1 MTKKFWLIALIVACT
16 VVFGSCD
23 KSEELSV
30 EQCKLDMNLFNQTY
44 TVNDEGCCVLKGR
57 KPIAAEEIQ
66 SKVKGYGWESIATY
80 EVQENGKLSKEEF
93 WKDRFGGSPTHFWF
107 ETSQQAF
114 SYFYSDALP
123 AFCFSRVSWTYDM
136 DKGFILFGSNKQT
149 TDSRYMQILK
159 LDESNGKTLMYTIQK
174 LGATSDGSNGYK
186 SIYGMIVY
194 KRMTETDLEMMK
206 KSYTYDTDIDRSVPD
221 NCKFKIKAYYAE
233 DDKDN
238 TDPVFQTFCLV
249 TFELTDE
256 YGFNSSDN
264 AYYNYYDSITWT
276 SDCRDMP
283 DSFGIM
289 ERKTKGVSDRVRR
302 ASIDYYIRQLQPG
315 GDWAEYHNI
324 VLSVRSLDEALRY
337 WNSGI
342 RQVMFCVEI
351 SSRADFEAYDASPIP
366 WRYIMAYIR
375 TAVDPRLQE
384 VYDLLHARG
393 VMTMT
398 SIVETSD
405 KVKNARDRN
414 TAYLRELLA
423 EPDIIETDYPSEFVE
438 LPRSRRE
445 IHALQDCALRSRS
458 RK

>member
-194 KRMTETDLEMMK
+194 T
-206 KSYTYDTDIDRSVPD
+206 I
-221 NCKFKIKAYYAE
+221 
-233 DDKDN
+233 
-238 TDPVFQTFCLV
+238 
-249 TFELTDE
+249 
-256 YGFNSSDN
+256 
-264 AYYNYYDSITWT
+264 
-276 SDCRDMP
+276 
-283 DSFGIM
+283 
-289 ERKTKGVSDRVRR
+289 VR
-302 ASIDYYIRQLQPG
+302 
-315 GDWAEYHNI
+315 
-324 VLSVRSLDEALRY
+324 
-337 WNSGI
+337 
-342 RQVMFCVEI
+342 
-351 SSRADFEAYDASPIP
+351 
-366 WRYIMAYIR
+366 
-375 TAVDPRLQE
+375 
-384 VYDLLHARG
+384 
-393 VMTMT
+393 
-398 SIVETSD
+398 
-405 KVKNARDRN
+405 
-414 TAYLRELLA
+414 
-423 EPDIIETDYPSEFVE
+423 
-438 LPRSRRE
+438 
-445 IHALQDCALRSRS
+445 
-458 RK
+458 